1 VILADTSAIIAL
13 MDGREAHHPQILEC
27 YDETATEWVLPAPI
41 LPEVDYLVAKRLG
54 EPTQIAFVRDLAEAR
69 YALEWG
75 ELKDMIRARE
85 LLERYR
91 TLRIGLVDALVIA
104 MAERLRVR
112 AIVTL
117 DVRHFGAVKIKGEP
131 KLLPRDS

>member
-1 VILADTSAIIAL
+1 MILADTSAIIAL
-13 MDGREAHHPQILEC
+13 MDGREAHHPQVLEC
-27 YDETATEWVLPAPI
+27 YEETASEWVLPAPI
-41 LPEVDYLVAKRLG
+41 LPEVDYHVAKRLG

-69 YALEWG
+69 YVLEWG
-75 ELKDMIRARE
+75 ETKDMIRARE

-91 TLRIGLVDALVIA
+91 SLRIGLVDALVIA

>member
-1 VILADTSAIIAL
+1 MIAL
-13 MDGREAHHPQILEC
+13 IDKREASHTQIIELYEG
-27 YDETATEWVLPAPI
+27 TAGEWVLPGAI
-41 LPEVDYLVAKRLG
+41 LPEVDHLIAKRLG

-69 YALEWG
+69 YGVEWG
-75 ELKDMIRARE
+75 DARDLIRARE

-91 TLRIGLVDALVIA
+91 SLRLGLVDGLVIA
-104 MAERLRVR
+104 VAERLRAR
-112 AIVTL
+112 AIATL

>member
-13 MDGREAHHPQILEC
+13 MDGREAHHAQMLEL
-27 YDETATEWVLPAPI
+27 YDETAGEWVLPAII
-41 LPEVDYLVAKRLG
+41 LPEVDYHIAKRLG

-69 YALEWG
+69 YAVEWG
-75 ELKDMIRARE
+75 GGRDMVRARE

-91 TLRIGLVDALVIA
+91 SLRMGLVDALVIA
-104 MAERLRVR
+104 VAERLHVR
-112 AIVTL
+112 AIATL

-131 KLLPRDS
+131 KLLPRV